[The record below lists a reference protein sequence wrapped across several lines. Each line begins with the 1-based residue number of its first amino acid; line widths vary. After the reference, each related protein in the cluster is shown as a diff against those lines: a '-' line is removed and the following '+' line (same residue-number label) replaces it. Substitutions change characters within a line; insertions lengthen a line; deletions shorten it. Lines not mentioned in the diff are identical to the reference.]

1 MKTDQSVFLNH
12 ISDAIKKIE
21 KYIQEIDEEAFKKND
36 LVQDG
41 VIRQMEI
48 IGEAVK
54 RLSGDLTGQSPQV
67 PWQDIAG
74 MRDKLIHDYFGVD
87 IDTGLYTRF
96 AKKIII
102 SIYIISAT
110 GAMFFEQFRRL

>member
-1 MKTDQSVFLNH
+1 MKTDQSAFLNH
-12 ISDAIKKIE
+12 ILDAIKKIE
-21 KYIQEIDEEAFKKND
+21 KYMQGIDEETFKKND

-41 VIRQMEI
+41 VIRQIEI

-54 RLSGDLTGQSPQV
+54 RLTDDLTSQTPQV

-87 IDTGLYTRF
+87 IDTVWLTVEKDIPKLREEI
-96 AKKIII
+96 KRIIKN
-102 SIYIISAT
+102 
-110 GAMFFEQFRRL
+110 LD

>member
-1 MKTDQSVFLNH
+1 MRPDQSAFLNH
-12 ISDAIKKIE
+12 ILDAIKKIE
-21 KYIQEIDEEAFKKND
+21 KYIQGIDEQAFKEND

-41 VIRQMEI
+41 VIRQIEI

-54 RLSGDLTGQSPQV
+54 RLSHDLMSQSPHV

-87 IDTGLYTRF
+87 IDTVWLTI
-96 AKKIII
+96 KKDIPDLKEEI
-102 SIYIISAT
+102 
-110 GAMFFEQFRRL
+110 RRLIEKLK

>member
-1 MKTDQSVFLNH
+1 MKTDQSAFLNH
-12 ISDAIKKIE
+12 ILDAIRKIE
-21 KYIQEIDEEAFKKND
+21 KYIQGINEEAFIKND

-41 VIRQMEI
+41 VIRQIEI

-54 RLSGDLTGQSPQV
+54 RLSDELKSQSPHV

-87 IDTGLYTRF
+87 IDTVWLTVEKDLPDFKEEIKRIVEGL
-96 AKKIII
+96 
-102 SIYIISAT
+102 
-110 GAMFFEQFRRL
+110 E

>member
-1 MKTDQSVFLNH
+1 MKTDQSTFLHH
-12 ISDAIKKIE
+12 ILDAIVKIE
-21 KYIQEIDEEAFKKND
+21 KYIQGIDEEAFKIND

-41 VIRQMEI
+41 VIRQIEI

-54 RLSGDLTGQSPQV
+54 RLSQELTNQFPHI

-87 IDTGLYTRF
+87 IDTVWLTVERDIPELKKEIKLIIEGL
-96 AKKIII
+96 
-102 SIYIISAT
+102 
-110 GAMFFEQFRRL
+110 E

>member
-1 MKTDQSVFLNH
+1 MKTDQSAFLNH
-12 ISDAIKKIE
+12 ILDAIKKIE
-21 KYIQEIDEEAFKKND
+21 KYTQGIDEETFKIND

-41 VIRQMEI
+41 VIRQIEI

-54 RLSGDLTGQSPQV
+54 RLSDELTSQSPHI

-87 IDTGLYTRF
+87 IDTVWLTV
-96 AKKIII
+96 KKDIPDFKEEIKQII
-102 SIYIISAT
+102 
-110 GAMFFEQFRRL
+110 ERLE

>member
-1 MKTDQSVFLNH
+1 MRTDQSAFLNH
-12 ISDAIKKIE
+12 ILDAIKKIE
-21 KYIQEIDEEAFKKND
+21 KYIQGIDEEAFKKND

-41 VIRQMEI
+41 VIRQIEI

-54 RLSGDLTGQSPQV
+54 RLSDDLTSQSPQV

-87 IDTGLYTRF
+87 IDTVWLTV
-96 AKKIII
+96 KKDIPDLEEEIKQLI
-102 SIYIISAT
+102 
-110 GAMFFEQFRRL
+110 ERLE

>member
-1 MKTDQSVFLNH
+1 MKTDQSAFLNH
-12 ISDAIKKIE
+12 ILDAIRKIE
-21 KYIQEIDEEAFKKND
+21 KYIQGIDEEAFKKND

-41 VIRQMEI
+41 VIRQIEI

-54 RLSGDLTGQSPQV
+54 RLSDDLTSQSPDV

-87 IDTGLYTRF
+87 IDTVWLTV
-96 AKKIII
+96 KKDIPDLKEDIKRIIEKLD
-102 SIYIISAT
+102 YVP
-110 GAMFFEQFRRL
+110 